1 MSTEKRLIDANVLS
15 GKVEESK
22 HNNPHPKGMLRVG
35 HRNEHDHFLRMIL
48 DAPTVDAVE
57 VVRCKDCKSCKMCY
71 PEKQI
76 DKEATPGWYCKK
88 HKAYRSPDD
97 YCSFGERKGND

>member
-1 MSTEKRLIDANVLS
+1 MAGKKHLIDIEQATRATF
-15 GKVEESK
+15 EELFWTESEQASVRNFLLK
-22 HNNPHPKGMLRVG
+22 LPK
-35 HRNEHDHFLRMIL
+35 
-48 DAPTVDAVE
+48 VDAVE
-57 VVRCKDCKSCKMCY
+57 VVWCKDCKSCKMCY